1 MLCHSDEIRTYQQLQ
16 QQHTPAPTSTWRPVA
31 FTDAIDLVESTLSHT
46 DLAVESRTFASARD
60 NTQLFAQWNITMGDL
75 DPLAIA
81 LRGSINKT
89 LAWSLI
95 SGAEVSACTNL
106 DLWAGTYKQVR
117 KSTRYVLRDLS
128 AIVAHTVDQALP
140 AYEAKHAQLETWRAI
155 PADLDTGFEVLGRAY
170 GHKVLS
176 PRQFTTAC
184 DSWQSSEVEEHREER
199 NAYGVYAAL
208 TQGLKVGRSGTVIDR
223 YAKGRRFFENVID
236 C

>member
-1 MLCHSDEIRTYQQLQ
+1 MLCKQDEIRTYQELQLQ
-16 QQHTPAPTSTWRPVA
+16 PTPAPTATWRPVA
-31 FTDAIDLVESTLSHT
+31 FTDAIDLVENTLSHT
-46 DLAVESRTFASARD
+46 DLAVESRAFASARD
-60 NTQLFAQWNITMGDL
+60 NTQLFAQWNIDLGNL

-117 KSTRYVLRDLS
+117 KSTTYVLRDLS
-128 AIVAHTVDQALP
+128 GIVANVVDQALP
-140 AYEAKHAQLETWRAI
+140 AYEAKHRELESWRAI
-155 PADLDTGFEVLGRAY
+155 PADLDTGFELLGRAY

-184 DSWQSSEVEEHREER
+184 DSWTESEVDEHRDER

-208 TQGLKVGRSGTVIDR
+208 TQGLKNGSAGTVIDR
-223 YAKGRRFFENVID
+223 YAKGRAFFENVID